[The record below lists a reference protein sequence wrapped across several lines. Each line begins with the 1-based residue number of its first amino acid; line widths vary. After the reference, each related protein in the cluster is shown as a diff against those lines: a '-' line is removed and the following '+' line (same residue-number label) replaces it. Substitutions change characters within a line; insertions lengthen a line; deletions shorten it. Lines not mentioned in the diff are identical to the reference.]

1 MLRVILRSAVG
12 LLVLLGC
19 AAPAAAAEG
28 KAAEK
33 SKRIA
38 YVVKY
43 GSAKDL
49 AKVLGEHLKGAADV
63 ETLPEASANVLLIRA
78 TPAAFGEVVKLLEV
92 LDRRPRMV
100 AVEVWVAEVLP
111 ADKKDEPLDT
121 KALTGPADDVRAK
134 VEQLRDKGRIGELKR
149 LEMTTAENQP
159 AHAFLGENKPLVLG
173 MNVTAR
179 GRISRNLSYRA
190 FGVDAR
196 LTPHVG
202 PDNVVTL
209 EFRLT
214 SSRPHVGADSPL
226 IGEDEN
232 KAPVRMTE
240 IVQTA
245 GDGKVSVPS
254 GRAVVVQGVKTTGK
268 GGPHQTLVIV
278 TARVLDGTERQ
289 KKDAEAPLRP
299 PSPLRR
305 RGPGPMP
312 PS

>member
-1 MLRVILRSAVG
+1 MLRASLHSGVG
-12 LLVLLGC
+12 LLLLVSC
-19 AAPAAAAEG
+19 AALATAADE
-28 KAAEK
+28 KAEK
-33 SKRIA
+33 SKRLA

-63 ETLPEASANVLLIRA
+63 EALPEVSANVLLIRA
-78 TPAAFGEVVKLLEV
+78 TPAAFSEVVKLLEL
-92 LDRRPRMV
+92 LDRRPRLV

-111 ADKKDEPLDT
+111 GDKKDEPLDT
-121 KALTGPADDVRAK
+121 KALNGPADAVRAK
-134 VEQLRDKGRIGELKR
+134 VEELRRNGRIGATKR
-149 LEMTTAENQP
+149 LELTSAENQ
-159 AHAFLGENKPLVLG
+159 AARAFLGENKPMVLG
-173 MNVTAR
+173 MTRTAT
-179 GRISRNLSYRA
+179 GLVSRNITYRA

-202 PDNVVTL
+202 PDNVVML
-209 EFRLT
+209 DLRLT
-214 SSRPHVGADSPL
+214 SSRPHVGPDSPL

-240 IVQTA
+240 TVQTA
-245 GDGKVSVPS
+245 VDGKVIVPP
-254 GRAVVVQGVKTTGK
+254 GRAVVVQGVKTMGK
-268 GGPHQTLVIV
+268 GGPHQTLVLV
-278 TARVLDGTERQ
+278 MARVLDGTE
-289 KKDAEAPLRP
+289 KDRKDEDAPLRP